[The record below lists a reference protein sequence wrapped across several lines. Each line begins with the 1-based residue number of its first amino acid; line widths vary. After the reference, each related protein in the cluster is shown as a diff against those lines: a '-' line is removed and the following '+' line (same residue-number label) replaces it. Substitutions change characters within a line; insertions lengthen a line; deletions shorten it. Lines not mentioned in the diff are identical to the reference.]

1 MGGLKDARL
10 MDLPSVKD
18 SRGVLTSVES
28 GIDTPFEIKRIFYM
42 HHIVTDRGGH
52 AHTDTDQVIIASYG
66 SFRVDIS
73 NGTRSKKY
81 VLDDAQK
88 GLYVPRMIFVKL
100 YDFSQG
106 AVCTVLSSTH
116 YDMKKSIRTWEDYL
130 KVVHKKNAR

>member
-1 MGGLKDARL
+1 MEGLKDVRVI
-10 MDLPSVKD
+10 DLPSVRD
-18 SRGVLTSVES
+18 PRGVLTSVES

-73 NGTRSKKY
+73 DGTQSQKY

-88 GLYVPRMIFVKL
+88 GLYVPRMIFIKL
-100 YDFSQG
+100 YEFSQG

-116 YDMKKSIRTWEDYL
+116 YDIKKSIRTWEDYL
-130 KVVHKKNAR
+130 KVVQKEKGR

>member
-1 MGGLKDARL
+1 MEGLKDARL
-10 MDLPSVKD
+10 IDLPSVMD
-18 SRGVLTSVES
+18 PRGVLTSVES

-73 NGTRSKKY
+73 DGTCSQKY

-88 GLYVPRMIFVKL
+88 GLYVPRMIFIKL
-100 YDFSQG
+100 YEFSQG

-116 YDMKKSIRTWEDYL
+116 YDIKKSIRTWEDYL
-130 KVVHKKNAR
+130 KVVQKRYGR

>member
-73 NGTRSKKY
+73 EGTRSKKY

>member
-10 MDLPSVKD
+10 MDLPSVND

-28 GIDTPFEIKRIFYM
+28 GIDIPFEIKRIFYM

-73 NGTRSKKY
+73 DGTRSKKY

-100 YDFSQG
+100 YEFSQG

-130 KVVHKKNAR
+130 KVVHKKGGR

>member
-1 MGGLKDARL
+1 MEGLKDARL
-10 MDLPSVKD
+10 IDLPSVKD
-18 SRGVLTSVES
+18 PRGVLTSVES

-73 NGTRSKKY
+73 DGIRSQKY

-88 GLYVPRMIFVKL
+88 GLYIPRMIFIKL
-100 YDFSQG
+100 YEFSQG

-116 YDMKKSIRTWEDYL
+116 YDIKKSIRTWDDYL
-130 KVVHKKNAR
+130 KAVQKSYGR

>member
-1 MGGLKDARL
+1 